1 MINRDEAAKEEEELH
16 MLKRKTCVLQLKLR
30 RERTQKQ
37 KRKHAL
43 IKKQEIIDQLKED
56 ITTHE
61 ANVRK
66 LTDQLKHQSVELQKF
81 QIRSQRQ
88 MDEREILLKEM
99 QRMKEEMSTLNAGN
113 KMLKSAGRKGMNAR
127 AILGARS
134 KVSGFLRKA
143 FLPEKRLTSK
153 QFV

>member
-1 MINRDEAAKEEEELH
+1 MPSAKVTINQDEAAKEEEELD

-30 RERTQKQ
+30 GERTQKQ
-37 KRKHAL
+37 KMKHAL

-81 QIRSQRQ
+81 QIRSQSQ
-88 MDEREILLKEM
+88 MDKREILLKEM

-113 KMLKSAGRKGMNAR
+113 
-127 AILGARS
+127 
-134 KVSGFLRKA
+134 
-143 FLPEKRLTSK
+143 
-153 QFV
+153 